1 MPSCQMGPCLAIS
14 RTRDLPR
21 EEMHLSAVEMEAFE
35 FRTTK
40 GYSKLQARQQ
50 RNALKKFLMS
60 RARRKTVHEM
70 PCFS

>member
-1 MPSCQMGPCLAIS
+1 
-14 RTRDLPR
+14 
-21 EEMHLSAVEMEAFE
+21 
-35 FRTTK
+35 
-40 GYSKLQARQQ
+40 LQARQQ